1 MSCHRRKARSFVEKV
16 VHKLTCWAC
25 RFPYWFPPDFLNDAM
40 VPTGALQLF
49 VIWEVINSIEEFHE
63 HLVHG
68 RILSLIL
75 LGDTSDTRGFFGM
88 FFWKVKSLMKQG
100 HRLKGNMLLYD
111 CEGSLD
117 FNGFKQQ
124 WVSDLRLESW
134 CCKPFGGIID
144 WTAAFVLIKHVGQQN
159 PGENGSII
167 ICPVLSRAN
176 GFRLPAISS
185 SGHCLNFRS
194 KCNSTSLLNKCQSLA
209 WKAPKT
215 AAVTSEKIHINKL

>member
-1 MSCHRRKARSFVEKV
+1 MSQKKGTELCLKSCAQVDVLS
-16 VHKLTCWAC
+16 C

-75 LGDTSDTRGFFGM
+75 LGDTMIRDVFLGC

-176 GFRLPAISS
+176 GFEASS
-185 SGHCLNFRS
+185 YELFGTLFEFQMQVQLNFS
-194 KCNSTSLLNKCQSLA
+194 
-209 WKAPKT
+209 P
-215 AAVTSEKIHINKL
+215 